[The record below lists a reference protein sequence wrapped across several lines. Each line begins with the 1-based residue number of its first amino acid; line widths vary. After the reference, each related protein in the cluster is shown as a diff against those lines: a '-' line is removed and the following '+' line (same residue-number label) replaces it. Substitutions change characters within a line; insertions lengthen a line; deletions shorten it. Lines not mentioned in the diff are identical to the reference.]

1 MRDERV
7 EAIARGRD
15 AGPGARLD
23 VLVEMGAK
31 ERGKSEKHTYT
42 QGMRRREGGRE
53 VRGRGGNNM
62 NEEGPLF
69 DEIPGN

>member
-31 ERGKSEKHTYT
+31 ERGKSEKKHTHT
-42 QGMRRREGGRE
+42 HTHTRDA
-53 VRGRGGNNM
+53 
-62 NEEGPLF
+62 EEGRRK
-69 DEIPGN
+69 GGK